1 MQASGFAPVG
11 WTRCVFPG
19 EYEPSLTSALLLSS
33 ISFVKIQIY
42 YMLSTPGAIVC
53 FFLYWPSSGQARQL
67 HRTFLIWPSFNRIF
81 ADMGGPMIE
90 ASIEDLG
97 NHIVAI
103 CPWHKYRINLR
114 DGDGVYNALPDGE
127 LRSKGK
133 RQRVW
138 PTRIVDDWVEVKIYW
153 PEKRDL
159 PSDAYQTKDLAER
172 KRLGLS

>member
-1 MQASGFAPVG
+1 MAETKVATDAGEWFRACRLETLRLSGRLCAELDMRTIVIFYFRRNNIDIIHAIDS
-11 WTRCVFPG
+11 RC
-19 EYEPSLTSALLLSS
+19 Y
-33 ISFVKIQIY
+33 
-42 YMLSTPGAIVC
+42 
-53 FFLYWPSSGQARQL
+53 
-67 HRTFLIWPSFNRIF
+67 H
-81 ADMGGPMIE
+81 MGGPMIE

-103 CPWHKYRINLR
+103 CPWHKYRINLT

-127 LRSKGK
+127 LRSKGR